1 MTFDVMAVFWFHQ
14 RLTYVVLILFI
25 CLLFSGEL
33 QSESYSAANFEDK
46 LGIAYEFKIH
56 IDAGREDCFYQFIQQ
71 SSSLYVAFQVMR
83 GGDNQAGFAIR
94 NPHGQFVMPY
104 VWKPHAEFDEAS
116 VQSPGYYSLCI
127 DNTGSRFASKL
138 VSLYVA
144 SFKRDEWEK
153 YIQELTDAEVTVG
166 NFTNSL
172 RNVDNNIAAMIKSLD
187 HSRRVNSADWY
198 LVDGNNR
205 YVQNWS
211 IAQCIVVIISSV
223 VQVFFVKKLFDV
235 KDTLKGK
242 PKA

>member
-1 MTFDVMAVFWFHQ
+1 
-14 RLTYVVLILFI
+14 VVGVL
-25 CLLFSGEL
+25 CLLSARESR
-33 QSESYSAANFEDK
+33 SESYSAANFEDK
-46 LGIAYEFKIH
+46 LGTAYEFKIH
-56 IDAGREDCFYQFIQQ
+56 IDAGREDCFYQLIKPG
-71 SSSLYVAFQVMR
+71 SSLYVAFQVMR

-94 NPHGQFVMPY
+94 NPSGHFVMPY
-104 VWKPHAEFDEAS
+104 VWKAHAEYDDAV
-116 VQSPGYYSLCI
+116 VQTAGYYSLCI
-127 DNTGSRFASKL
+127 DNTASRFASKL

-172 RNVDNNIAAMIKSLD
+172 RNVDNNIGLMIKSLD
-187 HSRRVNSADWY
+187 QSRRVNSADWY

-211 IAQCIVVIISSV
+211 IAQCIVIIISSV

-235 KDTLKGK
+235 KDTLRGK

>member
-1 MTFDVMAVFWFHQ
+1 MAQ
-14 RLTYVVLILFI
+14 KCLPKLTYVLILLTI
-25 CLLFSGEL
+25 YSS
-33 QSESYSAANFEDK
+33 QVNPESYSSTNFEEK

-56 IDAGREDCFYQFIQQ
+56 IDAGREDCFYQNIQH

-83 GGDNQAGFAIR
+83 GGDNQAGFAVR
-94 NPHGQFVMPY
+94 NPLGQFVMPY
-104 VWKPHAEFDEAS
+104 QWKAHAEYDENS
-116 VQSPGYYSLCI
+116 IQTPGYYAMCI
-127 DNTGSRFASKL
+127 DNTVSRFASKL

-172 RNVDNNIAAMIKSLD
+172 RNVDNNIGEMIKKLD
-187 HSRRVNSADWY
+187 ASRRVNSYDWY

-211 IAQCIVVIISSV
+211 IAQCIVIIISSV

-235 KDTLKGK
+235 KDSLRGK

>member
-1 MTFDVMAVFWFHQ
+1 MAVFLSR
-14 RLTYVVLILFI
+14 RLAYVWVVSLLHVFI
-25 CLLFSGEL
+25 RETH
-33 QSESYSAANFEDK
+33 SESYSSDNFEDK

-56 IDAGREDCFYQFIQQ
+56 IDAGKEDCFYQYIQP

-83 GGDNQAGFAIR
+83 GGDSQAGFAIR
-94 NPHGQFVMPY
+94 DPMGQFVMPY
-104 VWKPHAEFDEAS
+104 QWKAHAEYDEAA
-116 VQSPGYYSLCI
+116 VQTPGYYSLCI
-127 DNTGSRFASKL
+127 DNTVSRFASKL

-153 YIQELTDAEVTVG
+153 YIQELTDHEVTVG

-172 RNVDNNIAAMIKSLD
+172 RTVDNNIGLMIKSLD

-211 IAQCIVVIISSV
+211 IISIIIIIISSV
-223 VQVFFVKKLFDV
+223 VQVLFVKKLFDS
-235 KDTLKGK
+235 KDTFKGK
-242 PKA
+242 PRA

>member
-1 MTFDVMAVFWFHQ
+1 MAQ
-14 RLTYVVLILFI
+14 QCLPKLTYVLIL
-25 CLLFSGEL
+25 LLTIYSSEVNP
-33 QSESYSAANFEDK
+33 ESYSSTNFEEK

-56 IDAGREDCFYQFIQQ
+56 IDAGREDCFYQNIQH

-83 GGDNQAGFAIR
+83 GGDNQAGFAVR
-94 NPHGQFVMPY
+94 NPMGQFVMPY
-104 VWKPHAEFDEAS
+104 QWKAHAEYDES
-116 VQSPGYYSLCI
+116 SIQTPGYYAMCI
-127 DNTGSRFASKL
+127 DNTVSRFASKL

-153 YIQELTDAEVTVG
+153 YIQELTDAEVTVS

-172 RNVDNNIAAMIKSLD
+172 RNVDMNIGEMIKKLD
-187 HSRRVNSADWY
+187 ASRRVNSYDWY

-235 KDTLKGK
+235 KDSLRGK